1 MGIMNK
7 SRENL
12 LKVLRMKTATTDRR
26 MILIQMLDIHLL
38 NQIQLLDQWKRNQL
52 MKKLPLLRKLQ
63 VRKNEEVQRIIMK
76 RVIATVIITIDI
88 TMVMDTITRRVTR
101 KIVIVIAIA
110 KNIKTKVKNPIK
122 KDHQTTKVMMTKTKK
137 DMETEVLP
145 VLKTKIVC
153 RNPPNLN
160 GNHQKWTK
168 LRLKSEK
175 SQSRASN
182 PIN

>member
-38 NQIQLLDQWKRNQL
+38 NQTQLLDQWKRNQL
-52 MKKLPLLRKLQ
+52 MKKLPLLKKVQ

-101 KIVIVIAIA
+101 KIVIVIVIAIA
-110 KNIKTKVKNPIK
+110 KNVKTKVKNPIK

-137 DMETEVLP
+137 DMETEVLALLP

-168 LRLKSEK
+168 LRLRSEK
-175 SQSRASN
+175 SQL
-182 PIN
+182 

>member
-1 MGIMNK
+1 
-7 SRENL
+7 
-12 LKVLRMKTATTDRR
+12 
-26 MILIQMLDIHLL
+26 
-38 NQIQLLDQWKRNQL
+38 
-52 MKKLPLLRKLQ
+52 
-63 VRKNEEVQRIIMK
+63 MK

-101 KIVIVIAIA
+101 KIVIVIVIAIA

-122 KDHQTTKVMMTKTKK
+122 KDHQVWFILNAFVIRALFVVGNFVKKLIYILQTTKVMMTKTKK
-137 DMETEVLP
+137 DMETEVLALLP

-175 SQSRASN
+175 SQLRASN

>member
-1 MGIMNK
+1 
-7 SRENL
+7 
-12 LKVLRMKTATTDRR
+12 
-26 MILIQMLDIHLL
+26 
-38 NQIQLLDQWKRNQL
+38 
-52 MKKLPLLRKLQ
+52 
-63 VRKNEEVQRIIMK
+63 MK

-122 KDHQTTKVMMTKTKK
+122 KDHQVWFILYAFVIRLLFVVGNFVKKLIYILQTTKVMVTKTKK
-137 DMETEVLP
+137 DMETEVLALLP

-168 LRLKSEK
+168 LRLRSEK
-175 SQSRASN
+175 SQLRASN